1 MESLIGR
8 RKTGRPPRRSWLGA
22 GLALAIAG
30 ALLTATP
37 AASAHGGHHDHCE
50 APDAPTGPML
60 GELGSHDPALV
71 AGECEGDP
79 WYVLAT
85 GWGPYNDGAV
95 PIRQSLDEGHSWRT
109 VGSVF
114 DEKPAWIEEAV
125 PGVDNLWAPAV
136 HFDRG
141 SETYYVYYSASTFG
155 SQRSLIG
162 LATNTT
168 LDPADPDYAWVD
180 RGKVFESF
188 EGDPYNA
195 IDPEIIV
202 AGHGRHAEHYMVF
215 GSWWTGIY
223 TIELDWPS
231 GKPAAG
237 AEPVHLAS
245 QGGDGIE
252 GPAMTKHGRYYY
264 LFVSLGICCAG
275 ADSTYAIAVG
285 RSTSPT
291 GPFLDRDGV
300 DMREGG
306 GTVVLAE
313 HGTYVA
319 TGGQSLDDG
328 LIAYHSYDQA
338 GGFALGIER
347 VEWKR
352 GWPVLSGPTG
362 GGEPSP
368 AIDPAAWYE
377 ITSAH
382 SGLVLGIEGA
392 STDGGAHLV
401 QQEPTGEAHQ
411 QWRFL
416 YSDNGFYRLQN
427 RHSGRVLDIWEWNTQ
442 PGAVI
447 AQWDDLNGINQQWQV
462 AQTDGGAIT
471 LLNRFSALSLTVWE
485 GATEPGARIS
495 QDLPSG
501 GAEQQWTLTAVAE

>member
-1 MESLIGR
+1 MKPLGKR
-8 RKTGRPPRRSWLGA
+8 RVWLGGA
-22 GLALAIAG
+22 LVLALLG
-30 ALLTATP
+30 ALLGFAP
-37 AASAHGGHHDHCE
+37 AGAASGRGGDCE
-50 APDAPTGPML
+50 PEAPTGPML

-71 AGECEGDP
+71 AACDGEP

-85 GWGPYNDGAV
+85 GWGPYNDGTV
-95 PIRQSLDEGHSWRT
+95 PIRQSLDDGQSWRT

-114 DEKPAWIEEAV
+114 DAKPAWVEEAV

-136 HFDRG
+136 HFDRK
-141 SETYYVYYSASTFG
+141 SKTYYVYYSASTFG

-168 LDPADPDYAWVD
+168 LDPADPDYEWVD
-180 RGKVFESF
+180 QGLVFESF

-195 IDPEIIV
+195 IDAEIVVDRKGVHHMI
-202 AGHGRHAEHYMVF
+202 F

-237 AEPVHLAS
+237 AEPVHLAG
-245 QGGDGIE
+245 QGGEGIE
-252 GPAMTKHGRYYY
+252 GPAMIRHGKYYY

-275 ADSTYAIAVG
+275 ADSTYSIAVG

-291 GPFLDRDGV
+291 GPFLDKDGV

-306 GTVVLAE
+306 GTVILQA
-313 HGTYVA
+313 HGTNVA
-319 TGGQSLDDG
+319 TGGQSFDEG

-338 GGFALGIER
+338 GGFAFGIER

-352 GWPVLSGPTG
+352 GWPVLSGPAG

-368 AIDPAAWYE
+368 AIDTDAWYE

-382 SGLVLGIEGA
+382 SGLVLGIEDA
-392 STDGGAHLV
+392 STEGGAQLL

-411 QWRFL
+411 QWRFV

-427 RHSGRVLDIWEWNTQ
+427 RHSGLALDIWEWNTQ
-442 PGAVI
+442 PGATI
-447 AQWDDLNGINQQWQV
+447 AQWDDLNGVNQQWQV
-462 AQTDGGAIT
+462 AESGGAIT

-485 GATEPGARIS
+485 GSTEPGGRVS
-495 QDLPSG
+495 QDFPSG
-501 GAEQQWTLTAVAE
+501 DADQQWVLSAVGS